1 MGRYILFMLALTGAL
16 CACSTQKIEKQNDA
30 DNVEVFVFSDKKI
43 KLWRPLQIAYKSDG
57 KWVASEN
64 KTLTSFFG
72 DRRLRPPRQMT
83 TPYLFVGNDG
93 LCHCIWAFGDGRN
106 EFAHSSTPDFFA
118 WSKQDNAALPDGVR
132 FLNPVVKASDS
143 GYTVFF
149 KNGND
154 GFMKM
159 NTADFKNYSTPKKID
174 AAEYP
179 DEYAQLELPR
189 GKYEGAFVK
198 ISPSCFE
205 KFIKT
210 ERDFLKKSK
219 IMRDTPEVMAKRLGG
234 KKVSAKLALAGT
246 KKSVNKKMS
255 GLFFEDIFHAAD
267 GGLYPELVQNRDFE
281 YSPAD
286 NDKFHPLY
294 AWKISPN
301 AEFSVE
307 KSNPISK
314 NNPTHLFVKTKD
326 GKPVRLENSGWD
338 GIDLKGGAGYD
349 FSVFA
354 KSANANGMIKVFVKS
369 PGGSNALEG
378 EIALNSSEWK
388 KYSLSTVAKSGTK
401 AAPLALEIE
410 ADGGVAIDMVSLF
423 PRDTF
428 KGRKN
433 GLRKDL
439 AETLAA
445 LKPNFVR
452 FPGGCIVHADKPEHF
467 YRWQYTIGKL
477 ENRKPLPSL
486 WKYHQTFGLGYLE
499 YFQFC
504 EDLNAEPLP
513 VVSAGTVCQIK
524 GNACIPLDKMPAY
537 IDEVLALIEW
547 ANGDPEKTKWGKVR
561 AENGHPA
568 PFGMKY
574 LGIGNEDEQTEN
586 FKIRYLMI
594 KDAVNKKY
602 PDIIVIG
609 SSGILSHG
617 QDYTQG
623 RKIVNESRTPII
635 DDHCYEPP
643 EWFIANADYYDNRDR
658 NGAKVYL
665 GEYAPRNKA
674 DTNTVY
680 TALCSAFHLAN
691 LERNGDLVKM
701 VSYAPLL
708 SRIGVSKRKTMMVH
722 FDNTN
727 VYPTPEYY
735 VQKLFSHNAGD
746 VYRDSKIEIIS
757 GGNDGVKERVG
768 ASVVDDS
775 ESGETVVKLINLL
788 PVECEMSVDLDTIG
802 SPRDAVKTVLTCA
815 KPDDESAKI
824 SEARVRLGGSFTE
837 NLPPYSL
844 VVIKFKKGQN

>member
-1 MGRYILFMLALTGAL
+1 MGRYILFMLAAAVAL
-16 CACSTQKIEKQNDA
+16 CACSTSKTETQSDA
-30 DNVEVFVFSDKKI
+30 ESVEVFVFSDPKI
-43 KLWRPLQIAYKSDG
+43 KLWRPLQIAYKSGG

-64 KTLTSFFG
+64 KILTSFFG
-72 DRRLRPPRQMT
+72 DRRLRPPRQMA
-83 TPYLFVGNDG
+83 TPYLFAGKDG

-118 WSKQDNAALPDGVR
+118 WSKQDNAKLPDGVK
-132 FLNPVVKASDS
+132 FLNPVVKPSDG

-154 GFMKM
+154 GFMKTE
-159 NTADFKNYSTPKKID
+159 TADFKSYSKPQKID
-174 AAEYP
+174 ASEYP
-179 DEYAQLELPR
+179 NEYAWIELPR

-198 ISPSCFE
+198 LGVRDFE
-205 KFIKT
+205 KFMKT
-210 ERDFLKKSK
+210 ERDFLRKSR

-234 KKVSAKLALAGT
+234 RKVSAKLALTGA
-246 KKSVNKKMS
+246 KKPINKKMS
-255 GLFFEDIFHAAD
+255 GLFFEDIFHSAD
-267 GGLYPELVQNRDFE
+267 GGIYPELVQNRDFE
-281 YSPAD
+281 YSPDD
-286 NDKFHPLY
+286 NDAFHPLY

-307 KSNPISK
+307 KINPIGK
-314 NNPTHLFVKTKD
+314 NNPTHLFVKSKD
-326 GKPVRLENSGWD
+326 GKHALAENSGWD
-338 GIDLKGGAGYD
+338 GIDLKGGAVYD
-349 FSVFA
+349 FSIFA
-354 KSANANGMIKVFVKS
+354 KPSGAGGKIKVFVKA
-369 PGGSNALEG
+369 PDGTNAFEG
-378 EIALNSSEWK
+378 EIALDSANWK
-388 KYSLSTVAKSGTK
+388 KYSLSATAKSDTK
-401 AAPLALEIE
+401 AAPLSLEIE
-410 ADGGVAIDMVSLF
+410 TADGVAIDMVSLF

-428 KGRKN
+428 RGRKN
-433 GLRKDL
+433 GLRRDI

-477 ENRKPLPSL
+477 EDRKPLPNL

-504 EDLNAEPLP
+504 EDINAEPLP

-524 GNACIPLDKMPAY
+524 GDACIPLDKMPEY

-547 ANGDPEKTKWGKVR
+547 ANGDPEKTKWGRVR
-561 AENGHPA
+561 AANGHPA

-586 FKIRYLMI
+586 FKVRYLMI

-602 PDIIVIG
+602 PDITVIG

-623 RKIVNESRTPII
+623 WKIVNDSRTPII

-665 GEYAPRNKA
+665 GEYAPRNKD

-708 SRIGVSKRKTMMVH
+708 SRVGVSKRKTMMVH
-722 FDNTN
+722 FDNVN

-746 VYRDSKIEIIS
+746 VYLDSKTEIVS
-757 GGNDGVKERVG
+757 GDNDGVKERIR
-768 ASVVDDS
+768 ASVAEDS
-775 ESGETVVKLINLL
+775 ESGDTVLKLVNLL
-788 PVECEMSVDLDTIG
+788 PVECEMSVDLDTVK
-802 SPRDAVKTVLTCA
+802 STRDAEKTVLTCA
-815 KPDDESAKI
+815 KPDDENAKI
-824 SEARVRLGGSFTE
+824 TQERVKLGGRFTE
-837 NLPPYSL
+837 KLPPYSL
-844 VVIKFKKGQN
+844 VVIKFKKAQN